1 MFEHEFESIPS
12 AAQSLRSARSHIH
25 HHSINQLEIEQ
36 LNKINFPQT
45 SVSNDPPTEDIFSQ
59 FQNFYDEFQQ
69 EMDEKTI
76 NIDIKLRQATKIHNL
91 DLDKQFQIERTSRNY
106 LSKNLRS
113 LDDRNMRMQSM
124 VTLICLSH
132 TLLLLLLLLLSLSH
146 ILSPFSLQ
154 LSLEKYMHGFRTD
167 QINTELEETDQWL
180 RSQIKKF
187 KSEFAQF
194 GVNFGFVVILL
205 PLLSPLLISY
215 SNTVNVKLMNQY
227 ISSLMTIMRMMR
239 MRMRMMKKKSESMR
253 MGRSLMDKILFLWG
267 EVAQTRDISM

>member
-1 MFEHEFESIPS
+1 VYSPQLLECQMFEHEFESIPS

-132 TLLLLLLLLLSLSH
+132 TLLLLSLSLSLSLSH
-146 ILSPFSLQ
+146 THS
-154 LSLEKYMHGFRTD
+154 LSLLSAVVFRE
-167 QINTELEETDQWL
+167 IHAW
-180 RSQIKKF
+180 F
-187 KSEFAQF
+187 
-194 GVNFGFVVILL
+194 
-205 PLLSPLLISY
+205 
-215 SNTVNVKLMNQY
+215 SN
-227 ISSLMTIMRMMR
+227 
-239 MRMRMMKKKSESMR
+239 
-253 MGRSLMDKILFLWG
+253 
-267 EVAQTRDISM
+267 

>member
-1 MFEHEFESIPS
+1 
-12 AAQSLRSARSHIH
+12 
-25 HHSINQLEIEQ
+25 
-36 LNKINFPQT
+36 
-45 SVSNDPPTEDIFSQ
+45 
-59 FQNFYDEFQQ
+59 
-69 EMDEKTI
+69 
-76 NIDIKLRQATKIHNL
+76 
-91 DLDKQFQIERTSRNY
+91 
-106 LSKNLRS
+106 
-113 LDDRNMRMQSM
+113 
-124 VTLICLSH
+124 
-132 TLLLLLLLLLSLSH
+132 
-146 ILSPFSLQ
+146 
-154 LSLEKYMHGFRTD
+154 MHGFRTD

-227 ISSLMTIMRMMR
+227 ISSLMTIMMMKR